1 MKFQNIWLGNLG
13 KLGNLERVVLK
24 FLNRSPNRSPNRSSL
39 RMT

>member
-1 MKFQNIWLGNLG
+1 MKFQNIWLG

-24 FLNRSPNRSPNRSSL
+24 FLKFLNRSPNRSSL